1 MTALDTPSAHTVH
14 VCWLRPDSLSTLC
27 VAAHGVA
34 DHHPRRRSTHHAA
47 LGSQQLIAPRR
58 STAWVRA
65 AAQRAPPGS
74 ILKEQKNTALGI
86 AAHHR
91 AGASQRIT
99 ALGIALPRSASQL
112 RLARRSRSIT
122 HTASQHHPDLA
133 ANFGVAI
140 APSAIATLGH
150 GLQ

>member
-1 MTALDTPSAHTVH
+1 MLAAT
-14 VCWLRPDSLSTLC
+14 DSLSTLC

-34 DHHPRRRSTHHAA
+34 DHHPRRRSTQHAA

-65 AAQRAPPGS
+65 AARRAPPGS
-74 ILKEQKNTALGI
+74 ALKITALGI